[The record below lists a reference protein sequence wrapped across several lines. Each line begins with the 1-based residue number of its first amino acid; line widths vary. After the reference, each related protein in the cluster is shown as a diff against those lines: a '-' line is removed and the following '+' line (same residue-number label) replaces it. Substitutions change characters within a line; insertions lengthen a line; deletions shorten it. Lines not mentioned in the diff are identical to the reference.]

1 MACSACVKRKD
12 VARPPAAKS
21 TDELLSIL
29 LEVTTKE
36 AVLTEKLIVTP
47 KALDKIAAAPEKLL
61 ALERSISLAV
71 FTTPSILIEIG
82 PVKLFKSSKST

>member
-12 VARPPAAKS
+12 VARPPDAKS

-36 AVLTEKLIVTP
+36 AVLTEKLTVTP
-47 KALDKIAAAPEKLL
+47 KALDKIAAAPENYWLWKDRYHWPF
-61 ALERSISLAV
+61 LEHHRH
-71 FTTPSILIEIG
+71 
-82 PVKLFKSSKST
+82 